1 MWDVASIVGRR
12 WIGQK
17 AGLTM
22 ELYFVALAYYRT
34 SPQYRLQGFLHETG
48 PHPDVLFTH
57 LDSLPPSTKSLAE
70 IISYQSCFVRV
81 RYDSKK
87 MSSAQ

>member
-12 WIGQK
+12 WISQK

-22 ELYFVALAYYRT
+22 ELYCVALAHYRT
-34 SPQYRLQGFLHETG
+34 SPHYCLQGFLHETG
-48 PHPDVLFTH
+48 PHLDVLFTH
-57 LDSLPPSTKSLAE
+57 LDSLPPSTKALAE
-70 IISYQSCFVRV
+70 IISYLSCVVRV

-87 MSSAQ
+87 MLSAE